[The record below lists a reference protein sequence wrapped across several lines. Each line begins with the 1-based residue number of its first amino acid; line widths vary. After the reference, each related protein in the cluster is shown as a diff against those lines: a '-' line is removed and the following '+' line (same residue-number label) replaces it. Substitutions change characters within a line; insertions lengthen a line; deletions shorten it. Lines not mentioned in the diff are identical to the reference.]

1 MGRCPNVSG
10 WQTSCLRFPSSD
22 RPVAND
28 NDFSLALEMTIR
40 ESDVFQFP
48 SLLVSWSFSL

>member
-10 WQTSCLRFPSSD
+10 WQVSRFGFPNID
-22 RPVAND
+22 RWAAND
-28 NDFSLALEMTIR
+28 KDFSLALEMTIR